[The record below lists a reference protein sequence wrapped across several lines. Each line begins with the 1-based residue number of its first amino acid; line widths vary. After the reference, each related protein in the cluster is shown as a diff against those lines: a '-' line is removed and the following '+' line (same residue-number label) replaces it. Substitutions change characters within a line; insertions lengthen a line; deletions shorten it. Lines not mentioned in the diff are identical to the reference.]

1 MDLLTLSGLAM
12 LLVWVAGTWFFEAP
26 GAIHALLTLGVFFLV
41 LGALKR
47 SERARKA
54 K

>member
-12 LLVWVAGTWFFEAP
+12 LVVWFAGTWFFDAP

-41 LGALKR
+41 LGAIKR
-47 SERARKA
+47 SERARKS